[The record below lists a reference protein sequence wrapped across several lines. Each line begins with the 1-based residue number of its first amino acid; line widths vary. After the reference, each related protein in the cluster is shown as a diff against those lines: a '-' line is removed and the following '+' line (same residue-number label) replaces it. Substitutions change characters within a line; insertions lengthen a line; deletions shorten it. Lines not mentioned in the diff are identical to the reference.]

1 MRLEDGSHVL
11 GTNAADTGPD
21 GTVYLVGAV
30 EIKQKA
36 GEPVAAGGRI
46 AGIPYRLALL
56 IYRPH

>member
-1 MRLEDGSHVL
+1 
-11 GTNAADTGPD
+11 
-21 GTVYLVGAV
+21 VYLVGAI

-46 AGIPYRLALL
+46 AGIPYRLAVL